1 MPNYSANFAKFQES
15 IAAQS
20 QDDLRPVIQAMSDFG
35 RIRAA
40 QKQQELK
47 QRADMRS
54 MVMEDL
60 SDFDGSDMWEWQ
72 AASTKKQIMATGQ
85 MLLNNEIDS
94 LQYST
99 MITNIDA
106 NVTKQKANYRSEVG
120 NPETA
125 EATDSTYY
133 GQLKAI
139 DEWVTK
145 GINVHEDNHVII
157 KGLNGGDDGVMET
170 QQALQDRFVVRNS
183 GKSPNAQIID
193 SFYKG
198 TEWTYLVGDPNNPQQ
213 ATEISARD
221 YLNNNEGKN
230 AFLLPFE
237 NLTRIMSDY
246 AVEDRVENFIQ
257 DGGKREMEQWFNQ
270 ELMTNKAFRK
280 DVFSQFGTTLFGS
293 NQKGVEGMFSSMEGL
308 GMSYD
313 SENNKIVFE
322 PGRADTIGVEKMI
335 DNARSNFVKEYAVRH
350 QDKKTTPRSEMM
362 GDDKIIPI
370 SFEHDKAYEQIV
382 QGLTSTDITES
393 PYSRIPEEQ
402 FKNIGPLIGMARG
415 IQMGETQDVLE
426 GAVMANNTNS
436 ELDGKLI
443 GKFVKEET
451 VMVPDP
457 NYTPEQLEI
466 LRAQNAVQ
474 MVEQKVQMP
483 YYAQLNDEQ
492 TDAFYRAIGRS
503 LNAAPGEAAREGRK
517 YVYNKAVNR

>member
-1 MPNYSANFAKFQES
+1 MPNYSANFAKFQQS
-15 IAAQS
+15 LATQS

-40 QKQQELK
+40 QKQQELR
-47 QRADMRS
+47 QRADLRS
-54 MVMEDL
+54 MVMEDVT
-60 SDFDGSDMWEWQ
+60 DFDGSDMWEWQ
-72 AASTKKQIMATGQ
+72 AASTRKQIMATGQ
-85 MLLNNEIDS
+85 MLLNDEIDS

-99 MITNIDA
+99 MISNIDA
-106 NVTKQKANYRSEVG
+106 NVSRQKANYRAEVG

-145 GINVHEDNHVII
+145 GVNVHEDNHVII

-170 QQALQDRFVVRNS
+170 QQALQDRFVVRNG
-183 GKSPNAQIID
+183 GKSPNAQVID

-198 TEWTYLVGDPNNPQQ
+198 TEWTYLVGDPNNPDQ
-213 ATEISARD
+213 ATEISAKD

-293 NQKGVEGMFSSMEGL
+293 NQRDVEGMFSSMEGL

-350 QDKKTTPRSEMM
+350 QAKKTPRSEMM

-370 SFEHDKAYEQIV
+370 SFEHDKAYDQIV
-382 QGLTSTDITES
+382 MALTSTDVTAS

-402 FKNIGPLIGMARG
+402 FKNIGPLIGMAKG

-426 GAVMANNTNS
+426 GAVRVNIGNS

-457 NYTPEQLEI
+457 SIPAEQMAI
-466 LRAQNAVQ
+466 LRAQNAVT
-474 MVEQKVQMP
+474 MVEQKVKMP
-483 YYAQLNDEQ
+483 YYRELNDEQ
-492 TDAFYRAIGRS
+492 IDAFYRAIGVS
-503 LNAAPGEAAREGRK
+503 LNAPRGEAAREGAK
-517 YVYNKAVNR
+517 YVYNKSVNR